1 MELMIF
7 QRNIIY
13 KRNRIEHIFRRN
25 LLEQLG
31 KDYDDSAEIM
41 TLKKFQVLL
50 SNGTIYIP
58 RSLYQSSRT

>member
-7 QRNIIY
+7 QRNLSYIIY

-25 LLEQLG
+25 LLEQLD

-41 TLKKFQVLL
+41 TLKKF
-50 SNGTIYIP
+50 
-58 RSLYQSSRT
+58 